1 MCGGGLTYPQKA
13 LKSINESLGMSEQLN
28 KQSYTSLDPAGIKSG
43 EGDVLHRAIGIGVK
57 PESPEVIEDDP
68 IENERL
74 SKEAATR
81 AASAKK
87 RQGKVRA
94 KNSLLS
100 TGAGE
105 SGSLISQ
112 GRTTLG

>member
-13 LKSINESLGMSEQLN
+13 LKSINEALGMSEQLN
-28 KQSYTSLDPAGIKSG
+28 KQAYTSLDPAGIKSG

-57 PESPEVIEDDP
+57 PETPDVIQDSPLEE
-68 IENERL
+68 ERL
-74 SKEAATR
+74 SKEAGTR

-87 RQGKVRA
+87 RQGKIRA

-100 TGAGE
+100 TGA
-105 SGSLISQ
+105 SDSSLIQQ